1 MPPSEKPQLIVHRET
16 LEDRL
21 VHLLQES
28 TLTGNLKQQMKLNE
42 VQVVLEAKVF
52 EILKGLS
59 QGRYAYEVRRL

>member
-1 MPPSEKPQLIVHRET
+1 MPPTEKPQLIVHRET

-28 TLTGNLKQQMKLNE
+28 ILSGTLKPQMKLRE

-52 EILKGLS
+52 ETLEGLS
-59 QGRYAYEVRRL
+59 QG

>member
-1 MPPSEKPQLIVHRET
+1 MPPTEKPQLIVHRET

-28 TLTGNLKQQMKLNE
+28 ILSGNLKPQMKLSE

-52 EILKGLS
+52 EPLKGLS
-59 QGRYAYEVRRL
+59 QGKYDYEIPRL

>member
-1 MPPSEKPQLIVHRET
+1 MPPTEKPQLIVHRET

-28 TLTGNLKQQMKLNE
+28 ILSGNLKPQMKLSE

-52 EILKGLS
+52 ENLEGLS
-59 QGRYAYEVRRL
+59 QGKYDYEIPRL